1 MSVRIVEHVN
11 MHVAGS
17 RATLKMDY
25 GHSRKTR
32 TKQISHIS
40 APELADAG
48 APAFEDPDRLYDSI
62 VEFSSILTRTE
73 RVSLMLP
80 EHGFLRIKGVKGIDK
95 GDAKKIRMK
104 VGTGVSG
111 RVYKEGKPQIVTG
124 KESGLPAQNK
134 SNYRT
139 VSFVSMP
146 LKLGDETIGVL
157 NLTDKMDGQAF
168 SEGDMKFLQ
177 NLAYFASIAVRG
189 ANCCSRFEELK
200 TLSVTDGLTGLFN
213 RRYFDERLCE
223 ELHRGTRYNSFFSL
237 AILDIDDFKLFNDTE
252 GHLAGDEVLKAI
264 RHIARESLRSI
275 DVIARYGGEEFAV
288 IMPETEREE
297 AFTVAERTRK
307 NIGEVMS
314 GRWENF
320 PPGNI
325 TVSIGISSFP
335 SDGKDA
341 ATLIRRA
348 DKALYKAKVSGKNR
362 TIVWGGAP
370 LV

>member
-1 MSVRIVEHVN
+1 MSVRIVDHVN
-11 MHVAGS
+11 MPITGS
-17 RATLKMDY
+17 HANLKMACGD
-25 GHSRKTR
+25 SRKTGAKR
-32 TKQISHIS
+32 ISHIS
-40 APELADAG
+40 APDLVAVG
-48 APAFEDPDRLYDSI
+48 SPSFEDPDRLYDSI
-62 VEFSSILTRTE
+62 VEISSILTRTE

-80 EHGFLRIKGVKGIDK
+80 EHGVLRIKGVRGIDK

-104 VGTGVSG
+104 VGTGISG
-111 RVYKEGKPQIVTG
+111 TVYKEGKPQIVSG
-124 KESGLPAQNK
+124 NGGGLPAQNT

-139 VSFVSMP
+139 GSFVSMP

-157 NLTDKMDGQAF
+157 NLTDRIDGQAF
-168 SEGDMKFLQ
+168 SDDDMKFLQ
-177 NLAYFASIAVRG
+177 DLAYFASIAIRG
-189 ANCCSRFEELK
+189 ANCCSRLEELK

-213 RRYFDERLCE
+213 RRYFDERLSE
-223 ELHRGTRYNSFFSL
+223 ELHRGARYNSFFSL

-297 AFTVAERTRK
+297 AFMVAERTRK
-307 NIGEVMS
+307 NIREVMS

-362 TIVWGGAP
+362 TIA
-370 LV
+370 